1 MDIDVKENNVRQTNL
16 RQADAKV
23 AVVGIVSDKKLE
35 MKTENGVRTIEGIVT
50 IKTSDT
56 NFVQMRVKCS
66 DKKKNDGSINKAF
79 AGIMTVMNEYKSIAD
94 VGEDEADRVRVSG
107 QINLFRSNNTGDEII
122 SYTGSFFNRI
132 KPNQNFEP
140 KAEFEV
146 EMYIKNLVPEM
157 NKEDEE
163 TGRYKICGWTPTYNG
178 IEPLDL
184 IVPEELADQVSNIYE
199 PKQTARFCGDIV
211 QNITYKTI
219 ERPAAF
225 GVIKSGSKPNFIN
238 ELVVT
243 GGSPAYD
250 ATDKDEVVEGG
261 NQIPYNPVTI
271 QAAIDERDR
280 RIKEEQNKPKTN
292 TTINNARPSGAT
304 RGRTLPTF

>member
-1 MDIDVKENNVRQTNL
+1 METNL

-23 AVVGIVSDKKLE
+23 SVCGVVSDKKLE
-35 MKTENGVRTIEGIVT
+35 MKTENGVRTIEGIIT

-56 NFVQMRVKCS
+56 NFVQMRVRCA
-66 DKKKNDGSINKAF
+66 DKKKDGTENKTF
-79 AGIMTVMNEYKSIAD
+79 AGVMTVMNEYKTIAD
-94 VGEDEADRVRVSG
+94 VGEDEADRVKTSG
-107 QINLFRSNNTGDEII
+107 QINLFRSNNNGNEIV
-122 SYTGSFFNRI
+122 SYTSNFFNRI
-132 KPNQNFEP
+132 KPNQDYEP

-146 EMYIKNLVPEM
+146 EMYIKSLVPEV
-157 NKEDEE
+157 NKNGEE
-163 TGRYKICGWTPTYNG
+163 TGRYKIVGWIPTFNG

-184 IVPEELADQVSNIYE
+184 IVPEELADQVSSIYE

-250 ATDKDEVVEGG
+250 AETKEEVVEGG
-261 NQIPYNPVTI
+261 NQIPYDPNVI
-271 QAAIDERDR
+271 QAAIEERDR
-280 RIKEEQNKPKTN
+280 LIKEGQNKPKTN
-292 TTINNARPSGAT
+292 TNNTKPSGASH
-304 RGRTLPTF
+304 GRQIGF